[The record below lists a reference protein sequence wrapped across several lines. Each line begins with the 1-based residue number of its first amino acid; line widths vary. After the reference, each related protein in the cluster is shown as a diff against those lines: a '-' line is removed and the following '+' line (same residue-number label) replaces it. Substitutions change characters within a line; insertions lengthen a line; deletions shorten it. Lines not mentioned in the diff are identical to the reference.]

1 MHWETVDWN
10 YNVHPKIGRV
20 KNMSYHDIHQYTFH
34 VIGDVNRVRSFVIL
48 FFNSPHPRNSYD
60 RASVRGR
67 GGVWEFRCPCPH

>member
-34 VIGDVNRVRSFVIL
+34 VIGDVNRVRSFVI
-48 FFNSPHPRNSYD
+48 
-60 RASVRGR
+60 
-67 GGVWEFRCPCPH
+67 